1 MSTLE
6 EHLGLRT
13 EVFLSMLKLLKTHF
27 GYDTFRPLQ
36 KEIIDTVLAGK
47 DTLVLMP
54 TGGGK
59 SLCFQLPALALPGIT
74 LVVSPLIALMKDQ
87 VDALCANGISAAF
100 LNSSLS
106 PREQLD
112 VMSRARAREIKI
124 LYVAPERIGSF
135 GFYDFLVDLN
145 VSLLAIDEAHCI
157 SEWGHDFRPEYR
169 NLASLRMKIPQT
181 PVIALTATAT
191 PYVRDDIL
199 SQLNI
204 RKEGVFTSGF
214 NRENLH
220 YHVRP
225 KLNTF
230 ARLVELMEEHK
241 GESVIVYCFSRKN
254 TEDVAEK
261 LTKAGFRSAS
271 YHAGLPQKERERVQ
285 EQFIRD
291 EVPIIVA
298 TIAFGMGIDKP
309 DVRLV
314 VHMDLPKTIEGYYQ
328 ETGRAGRDG
337 LPSECVLYYSYADRR
352 KQEFFIHQ
360 IEDDHEQK
368 LAIRKLDDMVEYCQN
383 IVCRRFFLLMYFGE
397 KDVPTFCNAC
407 DNCVKPDVEEED
419 ATEIAQKIMSAI
431 LKTGERFG
439 SAHVCDVLRGSKKK
453 RIVELGHNHLSVHG
467 IASDIPIGALRTY
480 MESLKTLGYIA
491 QNEGEYPTLNVTQKG
506 RLALM
511 DKSVITLPAVD
522 VVKEVKQS
530 ARSSKSDLAYD
541 VRVFEKLRAL
551 RKEIADAQNVP
562 PFIIFGDRT
571 LHEMAFYLPST
582 LEKMSTLFGVGDKKL
597 EAFGEPFLACVVDS
611 VREFDL
617 QEHDKPR
624 GTKSP
629 LTRSSSGVR
638 TTLQETKELLMQK
651 LSIEEMAVQRGL
663 SPGTII
669 QHIEKLVYAE
679 DGLDIAHLK
688 PAESEFHEMKK
699 GFEKNPRAT
708 LTSVFKQF
716 NEKYSY
722 DELRLARLFL

>member
-1 MSTLE
+1 MQE
-6 EHLGLRT
+6 
-13 EVFLSMLKLLKTHF
+13 LLKTHF

-59 SLCFQLPALALPGIT
+59 SLCFQLPALVLPGIT
-74 LVVSPLIALMKDQ
+74 IVVSPLIALMKDQ
-87 VDALCANGISAAF
+87 VDGLCANGISAAF

-106 PREQLD
+106 VREQLD
-112 VMSRARAREIKI
+112 VMTRARSGEIKI
-124 LYVAPERIGSF
+124 LYLAPERIGSY

-169 NLASLRMKIPQT
+169 NLSSLRMKIPKT
-181 PVIALTATAT
+181 PIIALTATAT

-220 YHVRP
+220 YSVRP

-230 ARLVELMEEHK
+230 SRLKELVQTHS
-241 GESVIVYCFSRKN
+241 GESIIIYCFSRKN

-261 LTKAGFRSAS
+261 LTKAGFSAAP
-271 YHAGLPQKERERVQ
+271 YHAGLPQKDRERTQ
-285 EQFIRD
+285 ERFIRD

-352 KQEFFIHQ
+352 KQEFFINR

-368 LAIRKLDDMVEYCQN
+368 LATRKLDDMVEYCQN
-383 IVCRRFFLLMYFGE
+383 SVCRRFFLLMYFGE
-397 KDVPTFCNAC
+397 KNVLTFCDAC
-407 DNCVKPDVEEED
+407 DNCVKADVEEAD

-439 SAHVCDVLRGSKKK
+439 AAHVCDVLRGSKKK
-453 RIVELGHNHLSVHG
+453 RILELGHQNLSVHG
-467 IASDIPIGALRTY
+467 IASDMPIGALRTY
-480 MESLKTLGYIA
+480 VQSLKTVGFIE
-491 QNEGEYPTLNVTQKG
+491 QNDGEYPTLKVTQKG

-511 DKSVITLPAVD
+511 DKSKIALPVVD

-530 ARSSKSDLAYD
+530 ASTSKSDLAYD
-541 VRVFEKLRAL
+541 ERVFEKLRVL
-551 RKEIADAQNVP
+551 RKDIAHEQNVP

-571 LHEMAFYLPST
+571 LHEMAFYLPSS
-582 LEKMSTLFGVGDKKL
+582 LEKLSTLFGVGEKKL
-597 EAFGEPFLACVVDS
+597 EAFGEPFLTCIAQCVT
-611 VREFDL
+611 EFAL

-624 GTKSP
+624 STKSP
-629 LTRSSSGVR
+629 LTPTSGHVS
-638 TTLQETKELLMQK
+638 TTLQETKELLTQM
-651 LSIEEMAVQRGL
+651 LSIEEMAVRRGL
-663 SPGTII
+663 SSGTII
-669 QHIEKLVYAE
+669 QHIEKLVYTE
-679 DGLDIAHLK
+679 EGLAIAHLK
-688 PAESEFHEMKK
+688 PEDSIFQAMKA
-699 GFEKNPRAT
+699 GFEKNNRAT
-708 LTSVFKQF
+708 LTSVYKQLD
-716 NEKYSY
+716 EKFTY
-722 DELRLARLFL
+722 DELRLARLFLER